1 MTQKFLE
8 NEGATP
14 LGTLFRPHIGDKG
27 NLRKGRLHVPRV
39 QPDQHDQPD
48 CLLLSL
54 KNSDEQVESLW
65 VKIREKPTKE
75 TSWLVFTTG
84 HVIKVSLLTKHS
96 YFNYRKHHT
105 SIPLTS
111 AGKAAQQA
119 VSSPGDSWSVSRII
133 FKSRR

>member
-39 QPDQHDQPD
+39 KPDQHDQPD

-65 VKIREKPTKE
+65 VTIRGQANKDDLMAGVYYRPSNREEDVDKA
-75 TSWLVFTTG
+75 F
-84 HVIKVSLLTKHS
+84 LLQLQEASH
-96 YFNYRKHHT
+96 
-105 SIPLTS
+105 
-111 AGKAAQQA
+111 
-119 VSSPGDSWSVSRII
+119 
-133 FKSRR
+133 